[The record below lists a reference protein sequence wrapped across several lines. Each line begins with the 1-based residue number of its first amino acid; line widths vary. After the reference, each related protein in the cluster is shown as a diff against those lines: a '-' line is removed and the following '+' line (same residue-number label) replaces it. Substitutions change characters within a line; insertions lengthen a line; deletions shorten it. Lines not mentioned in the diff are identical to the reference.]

1 MRMQNDTLTSHLEQ
15 TCCFLI
21 KVPWLFD
28 ELSVA
33 HTSLTTSR
41 YSATSRDVSLPSVI
55 KHSVSIRTFKMDCNT
70 AAKL

>member
-1 MRMQNDTLTSHLEQ
+1 MDTPTGHQEQ
-15 TCCFLI
+15 TCRFSI

-41 YSATSRDVSLPSVI
+41 CSATSCDVSSFSVI
-55 KHSVSIRTFKMDCNT
+55 ECSVSIRTFKMDHNI